1 MNRAAAIVIF
11 PCIAVALPRP
21 AFAYRPFDSTDAA
34 VAEKGDLELELG
46 PLGFLKTDAGRFL
59 VAPSAIFNLGIARD
73 WELVLQGRH
82 FILLDGMAG
91 DSRFRLIDTGLFLK
105 GVLRE
110 GSLQEV
116 HGPSVAIEVG
126 PLLPTINGEPGI
138 GATATLI
145 VSQHWKPVT
154 LHVNGE
160 VTLTRAGNLDLF
172 GGAIL
177 EGPREW
183 AVRPVVEAFVE
194 REFGAAFVLS
204 GLVGTIWQLKEGLS
218 LDIAQRAARVDTNTA
233 LEVRAGLTWATSLWR
248 SQ

>member
-204 GLVGTIWQLKEGLS
+204 GLVGAIWQLKEGLS
-218 LDIAQRAARVDTNTA
+218 LDIALRAARVDTNTA
-233 LEVRAGLTWATSLWR
+233 LEVRAGLTCATSLWR

>member
-194 REFGAAFVLS
+194 REFGGAFVLS
-204 GLVGTIWQLKEGLS
+204 GLVGAIWQLKEGLS
-218 LDIAQRAARVDTNTA
+218 LDIALRAARVDTNTA
-233 LEVRAGLTWATSLWR
+233 LEVRAGLTCATSLWR

>member
-204 GLVGTIWQLKEGLS
+204 GLVGAIWQLKEGLS
-218 LDIAQRAARVDTNTA
+218 LDIALRAARVDTNTA
-233 LEVRAGLTWATSLWR
+233 IEVRAGLTWATSLWR

>member
-1 MNRAAAIVIF
+1 MNSAAAIVIF

-46 PLGFLKTDAGRFL
+46 PLGFLKTDADRFL
-59 VAPSAIFNLGIARD
+59 VAPAAIFNLGIARD
-73 WELVLQGRH
+73 LELVLQGRH

-91 DSRFRLIDTGLFLK
+91 ESRFRLVDTGLFLK

-110 GSLQEV
+110 GSLQER
-116 HGPSVAIEVG
+116 HGPSVALELG
-126 PLLPTINGEPGI
+126 PLLPTINGESGI

-183 AVRPVVEAFVE
+183 AVRPAVEAFVE
-194 REFGAAFVLS
+194 REFGAASVVS
-204 GLVGTIWQLKEGLS
+204 GLAGAIWQLKEGLAFD
-218 LDIAQRAARVDTNTA
+218 LGLRAARVDTNTA
-233 LEVRAGLTWATSLWR
+233 LEVRAGFTWAASLWR

>member
-46 PLGFLKTDAGRFL
+46 PRGFLKTDAGRFL

-204 GLVGTIWQLKEGLS
+204 GLVGAIWQLKEGLS
-218 LDIAQRAARVDTNTA
+218 LDIALRAARVDTNTA

>member
-91 DSRFRLIDTGLFLK
+91 DSRFRLIDTGLSLK

-126 PLLPTINGEPGI
+126 PLLPTING
-138 GATATLI
+138 
-145 VSQHWKPVT
+145 
-154 LHVNGE
+154 
-160 VTLTRAGNLDLF
+160 LF

-204 GLVGTIWQLKEGLS
+204 GLVGAIWQLKEGLS
-218 LDIAQRAARVDTNTA
+218 LDIALRAARVDTNTA
-233 LEVRAGLTWATSLWR
+233 LEVRAGLAWATSLWR

>member
-204 GLVGTIWQLKEGLS
+204 GLVGAIWQLKEGLS
-218 LDIAQRAARVDTNTA
+218 LDIALRAARVDTNTA

>member
-1 MNRAAAIVIF
+1 MNSAAAIAIF

-46 PLGFLKTDAGRFL
+46 PLGFLKTDADRFL
-59 VAPSAIFNLGIARD
+59 VAPAAIFNLGIARD
-73 WELVLQGRH
+73 LELVLQGRH

-91 DSRFRLIDTGLFLK
+91 ESRFRLVDTGLFLK

-110 GSLQEV
+110 GSLQERR
-116 HGPSVAIEVG
+116 GPSVALELG
-126 PLLPTINGEPGI
+126 PLLPTINGESGI

-172 GGAIL
+172 GGTIL

-183 AVRPVVEAFVE
+183 PVRPVVEAFVE
-194 REFGAAFVLS
+194 REFGAAFILS
-204 GLVGTIWQLKEGLS
+204 GLAGAIWQLKEGLS
-218 LDIAQRAARVDTNTA
+218 LDIALRAARVDTNTA
-233 LEVRAGLTWATSLWR
+233 IEVRAGLTWATSLWR

>member
-160 VTLTRAGNLDLF
+160 VTLTRASNLDLF

-204 GLVGTIWQLKEGLS
+204 GLVGAIWQLKEGLS
-218 LDIAQRAARVDTNTA
+218 LDIALRAARVDTNTA

>member
-1 MNRAAAIVIF
+1 MNSSAAIILA
-11 PCIAVALPRP
+11 CIAVALPRP

-34 VAEKGDLELELG
+34 VAEKGEMELELG

-59 VAPSAIFNLGIARD
+59 ILPTAIFNLGIARD

-91 DSRFRLIDTGLFLK
+91 ESRFRLVDTGLFLK
-105 GVLRE
+105 SVLRE
-110 GSLQEV
+110 GSLQEG
-116 HGPSVAIEVG
+116 HGPSVAMELG

-154 LHVNGE
+154 LHANGE

-172 GGAIL
+172 GGVIF

-183 AVRPVVEAFVE
+183 AIRPVAETFVE
-194 REFGAAFVLS
+194 REFGAASVVS
-204 GLVGTIWQLKEGLS
+204 GLAGAIWQLKEGLS
-218 LDIAQRAARVDTNTA
+218 FDIGLRAARVDTNTA

>member
-1 MNRAAAIVIF
+1 MNSAAAIVIL

-204 GLVGTIWQLKEGLS
+204 GLVGAIWQLKEGLS
-218 LDIAQRAARVDTNTA
+218 LDIALRAARVDTNTA
-233 LEVRAGLTWATSLWR
+233 LEVRAGLTCATSLWR

>member
-145 VSQHWKPVT
+145 VSQQWKPVT

-204 GLVGTIWQLKEGLS
+204 GLVGAIWQLKEGLS
-218 LDIAQRAARVDTNTA
+218 LDIALRAARVDTNTA
-233 LEVRAGLTWATSLWR
+233 LQVRAGLTWATSLWR

>member
-1 MNRAAAIVIF
+1 MNSAAAIAIF

-21 AFAYRPFDSTDAA
+21 AFAYRPFDSMDAA

-46 PLGFLKTDAGRFL
+46 PRGFLKTDADRFL
-59 VAPSAIFNLGIARD
+59 VAPAAIFNLGIARD
-73 WELVLQGRH
+73 LELVLQGRH

-91 DSRFRLIDTGLFLK
+91 ESRFRLVDTGLFLK

-110 GSLQEV
+110 GSLQERR
-116 HGPSVAIEVG
+116 GPSVALELG
-126 PLLPTINGEPGI
+126 PLLPTINGESGI

-183 AVRPVVEAFVE
+183 PVRPVVEAFVE
-194 REFGAAFVLS
+194 REFGAAFILS
-204 GLVGTIWQLKEGLS
+204 GLAGAIWQLKEGLS
-218 LDIAQRAARVDTNTA
+218 LDIALRAARVDTNTA
-233 LEVRAGLTWATSLWR
+233 IEVRAGLTWATSLWR